1 MDLVQ
6 FVFGLVMILIG
17 IAIVVSPEMATII
30 AVVLVLLGAVALY
43 DAIYGTKN

>member
-17 IAIVVSPEMATII
+17 VAIVISPEMATII